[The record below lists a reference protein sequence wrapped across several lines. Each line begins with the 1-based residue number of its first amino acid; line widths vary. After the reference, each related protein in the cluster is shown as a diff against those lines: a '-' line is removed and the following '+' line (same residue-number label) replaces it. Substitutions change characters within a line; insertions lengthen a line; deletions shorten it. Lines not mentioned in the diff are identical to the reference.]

1 MEGMTLDLD
10 NNIGKFVSS
19 LIHTLTS
26 ITSLEEDVEEIS
38 DEPEEEQDGLNQ
50 SSISSSDPNLLN
62 PVSFTVQHRFSA
74 PPVAEVEDDAQQF
87 RHRVHSLEKK
97 MHEHAMLVADL
108 ANCGGV
114 SELTLETERRKLRQ
128 LEQLHLREFRRLVVT
143 KLKGHVSNTKQHDSQ
158 RKSANE
164 EPQQRK
170 ATPRSHLLMRSLE
183 GSSLAGGSSG
193 GGTPRA
199 QLQTQQGSTVVK
211 ELLDMNIDVKV
222 YIECGKCI
230 LRADPSKQLQQLD
243 KTSFLPGHRRQFSA
257 GTTSMTVDSTTQLS
271 LPSVDARFIYTSD
284 DAKMPLPQQMEENFG
299 FVKSYRS
306 LNQKCFYTSL
316 ELASMPL
323 TTLITPA
330 LIDFLDQTLDPLT
343 STIFDKSSIQ
353 KASSEIGSFDE
364 KKLDPA
370 VELIAI
376 DRLGL
381 SFDLILHVSVQA
393 SSLRFEGRQQK
404 SSAADCLLTL
414 PSLTLNGCTRKCC
427 DGMDRPTIPHQQASA
442 HDALSLTLDR
452 LRVTASRTRNSS
464 LNSDDPTASNDVR
477 LVFKFE
483 AGKAA
488 IVHDMRRLDELI
500 SFPKA
505 WYRKKLIKRLF
516 LGQKSLKAP
525 NTVAT
530 RKELSMST
538 EQSVGYR
545 NLNSE
550 KSDLNHSSAGVGTNW
565 KALVDVTFDWEEMN
579 VNAQMS
585 TTMGFTTWLTKRGST
600 SVAVMFDSSRN
611 RELGLRFELGSS
623 QIVADGGVI
632 SGEMSINSL
641 AISTKYS
648 KFIEKAPEHNI
659 ELQVGLLQSKIEWMG
674 RSIFIVRIIDQKM
687 VASTD
692 WSYKK
697 SEDEEKVKEAHC
709 FLKMDA
715 SWSDLDLIITRTT
728 SGDFVKIGQK
738 LRLFFKDQLH
748 NSRVIWEEQFGGV
761 DLDDD
766 GSSIAGGG
774 GSNSSSVGSN
784 LGTLWHDVLD
794 QLSEIQLHHK
804 FLPLPDADDGITL
817 VGGDLNFWARRISL
831 ACMDGDTTNAAVWAL
846 FHMVEPGI
854 GISSRANYEFVSS
867 KVADTSAAKQ
877 IGIALQQKF
886 KFRLGNVQQRT
897 HDGRDESRSEKCK
910 AIICRVQYSRG
921 SMLRHNSPIE
931 HCVSALIGDVLAQLR
946 DVVGGTVPS
955 NASDVNEAT
964 SSSVSSAVVSPAKLS
979 HNVLQLFQFAALNAL
994 LTNLQHQPIFEDGSS
1009 EDADNPKAKSDRED
1023 ILQTV
1028 FSKFVCQF
1036 HDAVRIQ
1043 TEFNAQLG
1051 FLPDLLRSYLHLQTD
1066 GLHKQQQQ
1074 KDTFSRFPLPLSS
1087 SSAALTKSPKDQ
1099 ITLGR
1104 DDGAEMLKSA
1114 GDQRIY
1120 VCEEWD
1126 VDPKIQFIDRFKW
1139 NPPVIDDILKRLQIF
1154 DHRRTIP
1161 KVMQRSVFDRCDHL
1175 LFIAFSQIL
1184 AQLRKEKR

>member
-1 MEGMTLDLD
+1 SSILESLLPLDLSLELVTFELSAQLFPSLEVQYKLDGALVKGKCEAANLDFESAIRSHQLHFVVTSSNSIGGQSAKDGDRFADTFSLPLPLLNSTGIYKSGRRPSFEVSISIGPIVHSFSTDLLNQVLLAQETLRTELMFLWKKLADEKWGTGKDSDHLQQHLPADQRETRLLFSIDVRCNESESTHYWLQIAATTPTGIAAILILQETHFQIGNKSTTNESIMAQAVAKLSLKLSQTYKWTLYEETKEEQREFATFITQISAKNEMPFNHSDNNFSSERRHWLHNYSVSLIRPFLMMRPKALDKAILFWLNYRNTYNCWQEERNKLLQMSGRKEEKRDEVTWRRNVGEGEAITRSNSSITASALEFQLSVSIRDGFHACMPLLGAHDDSSTVLAVSLHHTEVQVHVQQQIHCEANFDEFKISFIEGSGFEEDSMDGDPWARLEALSSDAAFCSSNFLFFPHGSYQLSTSAISAQNDANAKWLLSTVAKMEGMTLDLD

-19 LIHTLTS
+19 LIHTLSS
-26 ITSLEEDVEEIS
+26 ITSLEEDVEEVS

-143 KLKGHVSNTKQHDSQ
+143 KLKGHVSNTKQHNSQ

-170 ATPRSHLLMRSLE
+170 ATPRARNLLTRSLE

-199 QLQTQQGSTVVK
+199 QLQNQQGSTVVK

-284 DAKMPLPQQMEENFG
+284 DAKMPLPKQMEENFG

-343 STIFDKSSIQ
+343 STIFDKSSVQ
-353 KASSEIGSFDE
+353 KASSEIGSFDG

-427 DGMDRPTIPHQQASA
+427 DGMDRPTMCIFGWMELNSFSLSIYSPHQQASA

-538 EQSVGYR
+538 EQSVGGR

-585 TTMGFTTWLTKRGST
+585 TTM
-600 SVAVMFDSSRN
+600 
-611 RELGLRFELGSS
+611 
-623 QIVADGGVI
+623 
-632 SGEMSINSL
+632 
-641 AISTKYS
+641 
-648 KFIEKAPEHNI
+648 
-659 ELQVGLLQSKIEWMG
+659 
-674 RSIFIVRIIDQKM
+674 
-687 VASTD
+687 
-692 WSYKK
+692 
-697 SEDEEKVKEAHC
+697 
-709 FLKMDA
+709 
-715 SWSDLDLIITRTT
+715 
-728 SGDFVKIGQK
+728 
-738 LRLFFKDQLH
+738 
-748 NSRVIWEEQFGGV
+748 
-761 DLDDD
+761 
-766 GSSIAGGG
+766 
-774 GSNSSSVGSN
+774 
-784 LGTLWHDVLD
+784 
-794 QLSEIQLHHK
+794 
-804 FLPLPDADDGITL
+804 
-817 VGGDLNFWARRISL
+817 
-831 ACMDGDTTNAAVWAL
+831 
-846 FHMVEPGI
+846 
-854 GISSRANYEFVSS
+854 
-867 KVADTSAAKQ
+867 
-877 IGIALQQKF
+877 
-886 KFRLGNVQQRT
+886 
-897 HDGRDESRSEKCK
+897 
-910 AIICRVQYSRG
+910 
-921 SMLRHNSPIE
+921 
-931 HCVSALIGDVLAQLR
+931 
-946 DVVGGTVPS
+946 
-955 NASDVNEAT
+955 
-964 SSSVSSAVVSPAKLS
+964 
-979 HNVLQLFQFAALNAL
+979 
-994 LTNLQHQPIFEDGSS
+994 
-1009 EDADNPKAKSDRED
+1009 
-1023 ILQTV
+1023 
-1028 FSKFVCQF
+1028 
-1036 HDAVRIQ
+1036 
-1043 TEFNAQLG
+1043 
-1051 FLPDLLRSYLHLQTD
+1051 
-1066 GLHKQQQQ
+1066 
-1074 KDTFSRFPLPLSS
+1074 
-1087 SSAALTKSPKDQ
+1087 
-1099 ITLGR
+1099 
-1104 DDGAEMLKSA
+1104 
-1114 GDQRIY
+1114 
-1120 VCEEWD
+1120 
-1126 VDPKIQFIDRFKW
+1126 
-1139 NPPVIDDILKRLQIF
+1139 
-1154 DHRRTIP
+1154 
-1161 KVMQRSVFDRCDHL
+1161 
-1175 LFIAFSQIL
+1175 
-1184 AQLRKEKR
+1184 